1 MSDLDRVAVGLIA
14 AGLLGAL
21 SMLVYLQA
29 CAWAEWELL
38 PARYHRRV
46 AGWQR
51 RAPALLTASVAA
63 AGIGALLGLAGLA
76 GLTGG

>member
-1 MSDLDRVAVGLIA
+1 MSDLDRAAVGLIA

-51 RAPALLTASVAA
+51 RAPALLAASAAA
-63 AGIGALLGLAGLA
+63 AGLGVLLGLSQLA
-76 GLTGG
+76 TG

>member
-1 MSDLDRVAVGLIA
+1 MSDLDRAAGGLIA

-21 SMLVYLQA
+21 SMLVYLRA

-46 AGWQR
+46 VGWQR
-51 RAPALLTASVAA
+51 RAPALITASAVAA
-63 AGIGALLGLAGLA
+63 GLGVLLGLAQLA
-76 GLTGG
+76 SG

>member
-1 MSDLDRVAVGLIA
+1 MSDLERAALGLIA
-14 AGLLGAL
+14 AGLLGVL

-46 AGWQR
+46 VWWQR
-51 RAPALLTASVAA
+51 RAPALIAVSAVAA
-63 AGIGALLGLAGLA
+63 GLGVLLWLAQLAAG
-76 GLTGG
+76 